1 MITEAQQRA
10 NKKWHQ
16 KHRAEVRYIDTK
28 SKAKHFILKMA
39 NTRDLEEMAKYI
51 SIRSNELSNKK
62 SE

>member
-1 MITEAQQRA
+1 MITEAQKRA

-39 NTRDLEEMAKYI
+39 TASDLEEMTKYI
-51 SIRSNELSNKK
+51 NIRSDELSNKK
-62 SE
+62 